1 MRIKMMIE
9 LQKMNIFLVLMKD
22 SDVGTYIGDV
32 VVHDDDDD
40 DDADDHG
47 GAKSCFYY
55 HQFRRMQSCH
65 CR

>member
-1 MRIKMMIE
+1 MMIE
-9 LQKMNIFLVLMKD
+9 LQKTNIFLVLMKD

-32 VVHDDDDD
+32 VVHDDDD

>member
-1 MRIKMMIE
+1 MMIE

-40 DDADDHG
+40 DADDHG